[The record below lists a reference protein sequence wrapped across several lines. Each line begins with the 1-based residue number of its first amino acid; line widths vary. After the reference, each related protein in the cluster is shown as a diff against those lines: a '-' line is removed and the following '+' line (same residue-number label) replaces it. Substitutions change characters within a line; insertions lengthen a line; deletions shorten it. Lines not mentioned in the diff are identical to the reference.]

1 MTTAQKIV
9 EFLADK
15 GSATRREIAQCIG
28 VPPEHVSKP
37 ITRLKKLKIINVIP
51 RGLGCMTRF
60 ELTNAQRKEHDLLQ
74 RLAKATR
81 YQAGGKMLIEAK
93 FSDEARELIK

>member
-9 EFLADK
+9 EILADK
-15 GSATRREIAQCIG
+15 GAATRREIAECIG

-37 ITRLKKLKIINVIP
+37 IDRLKKLKMINVIP
-51 RGLGCMTRF
+51 RGLGCMTKF
-60 ELTNAQRKEHDLLQ
+60 ELTNARKEHDLLQ

-93 FSDEARELIK
+93 FADEARELIK